1 MSIAS
6 LTRLLVKNLPDPGL
20 AGVRQEGRH
29 GGRAVISLDG
39 VVGNGAPALSASR
52 SGREMTLVLLKQEA
66 SF

>member
-39 VVGNGAPALSASR
+39 VVGTGAP
-52 SGREMTLVLLKQEA
+52 GREMTLVLLKQEA